1 MTCTRHSPSQPHPR
15 REHSMVRRETSDRA
29 KILAAMMAKPEPE
42 PEDYELERARAQENR
57 TSTRAKARAKARA
70 ETATKRE
77 ARRPACRVSGVRLRD
92 ARRV

>member
-1 MTCTRHSPSQPHPR
+1 
-15 REHSMVRRETSDRA
+15 MVRREPSVRA

-77 ARRPACRVSGVRLRD
+77 YTALLAAFRGVRLRD
-92 ARRV
+92 TRRV